1 MTLTVDVPK
10 ELEYK
15 LEIEAGRSG
24 VSPDEFVRIVLEE
37 KLNLKSERR
46 GLPPFESKIIA
57 ADVPVRDFSRERGWL
72 EKHRDEYDG
81 QWVVLDGDR
90 LVAAGLDGQ
99 EVVKKAREL
108 GTNGAYIVFVEGSDQ
123 PPFISG
129 GVW

>member
-10 ELEYK
+10 ELEDK
-15 LEIEAGRSG
+15 LETEASRNGI
-24 VSPDEFVRIVLEE
+24 SPNEFVRIVLEE

-46 GLPPFESKIIA
+46 NLPPFESKIIA
-57 ADVPVRDFSRERGWL
+57 ADAPVRDFSRERGWL

-108 GTNGAYIVFVEGSDQ
+108 GANGAYIVFVEGSDQ
-123 PPFISG
+123 PSFISG

>member
-37 KLNLKSERR
+37 KLNLNMRR
-46 GLPPFESKIIA
+46 RNLPLFESKIIA
-57 ADVPVRDFSRERGWL
+57 ADVPVRDFSREREWL

-90 LVAAGLDGQ
+90 LVAAGFDGQ
-99 EVVKKAREL
+99 EVVKKAREP
-108 GTNGAYIVFVEGSDQ
+108 GTNGAYIVFVEGSDR